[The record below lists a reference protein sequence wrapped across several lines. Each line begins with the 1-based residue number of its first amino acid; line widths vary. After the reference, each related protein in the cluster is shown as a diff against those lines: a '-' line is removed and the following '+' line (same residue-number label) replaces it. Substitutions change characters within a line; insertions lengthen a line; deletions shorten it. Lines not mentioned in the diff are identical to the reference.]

1 MDPLKPA
8 RKTKIICTIGPA
20 SDDPEILRDLVRAG
34 MNVARLNFSHGDH
47 AEQKARVD
55 RIKAIRAELGVPL
68 ALMMDTKGPEVR
80 TGIFAGGRVTLE
92 RGQEVRIVH
101 EDITG
106 TAEQFSVTYK
116 DLPQDVQVG
125 SRLLINDGLIT
136 LEVVRIEGLDVVC
149 RVINGG
155 EIANHKSMNL
165 PDINLQLPALTGK
178 DLDDLRFA
186 VDNQFDWIA
195 ASFVRRPTDIMEMR
209 RVLASYGD
217 KEIKICAKIENREG
231 VNNFEQILKVADGV
245 MVARGDLGVE
255 IPAEEVPV
263 LQKHMIKTAYE
274 AGLPSIT
281 ATEMLD
287 SMIRNTRPTRAEV
300 SDVANAIFDGTSCIM
315 LSGETAMGQYPVE
328 SVKMMDRIARY
339 TEARIPY
346 WENFRSMAY
355 QATNLT
361 GAISHA
367 ACTTAMDIGAKAI
380 ITVTH
385 SGNTA
390 RSLSRFRA
398 NVPIIAATVTE
409 RTKNQLAVSW
419 GVTPVVIPVIQ
430 DTDELFNTAMDAALA
445 TEIVQDG
452 DMVVVTGGTPA
463 GMSGTTNTLRVET
476 LGPTIT
482 QGQAW
487 SGNSLKQISGDAAI
501 LDQHE
506 MSTSMHEARSYVLVA
521 AATSNEDLPLIR
533 EARALVIEDP
543 DPESHAVTCAK
554 LLQIPIIYGAT
565 NATKLIHDGQM
576 LYLDLQEGTVS

>member
-1 MDPLKPA
+1 MDQAQFL

-20 SDDPEILRDLVRAG
+20 SDDPEILRELVKAG

-47 AEQKARVD
+47 EEQKARAD
-55 RIKAIRAELGVPL
+55 RIKAIREEMHVPL

-80 TGIFAGGRVTLE
+80 TGVFEGGRVKLE
-92 RGQEVRIVH
+92 KGQEVRIVY
-101 EDITG
+101 EDMVG
-106 TAEQFSVTYK
+106 TAEAFSVTYK
-116 DLPQDVQVG
+116 DLAHDVKPG
-125 SRLLINDGLIT
+125 STLLINDGLIT
-136 LEVVRIEGLDVVC
+136 LEVLRLEDLDVVC
-149 RVINGG
+149 RVVIGG
-155 EIANHKSMNL
+155 EIANHKSINL
-165 PDINLQLPALTGK
+165 PDVNLQLPALTDK

-195 ASFVRRPTDIMEMR
+195 ASFVRRPDDIMEMR
-209 RVLASYGD
+209 RVLASFGD
-217 KEIKICAKIENREG
+217 KDIKICAKIENREG
-231 VNNFEQILKVADGV
+231 VNNFEEILKVADGV

-263 LQKHMIKTAYE
+263 IQKHMIKTAYE

-287 SMIRNTRPTRAEV
+287 SMIRNSRPTRAEV
-300 SDVANAIFDGTSCIM
+300 SDVANAIFDGTSCVM

-346 WENFRSMAY
+346 WDHFRNNAY
-355 QATNLT
+355 QASNLT
-361 GAISHA
+361 GAIGHA
-367 ACTTAMDIGAKAI
+367 ACTTAMDIGAQAI

-390 RSLSRFRA
+390 RALSRFRA

-430 DTDELFNTAMDAALA
+430 DTDELFETALEAALR
-445 TEIVQDG
+445 TKLVKEG
-452 DMVVVTGGTPA
+452 DLVVVTGGTPA

-476 LGPTIT
+476 LGKTIT
-482 QGQAW
+482 QGTAIT
-487 SGNSLKQISGDAAI
+487 SHGTKQVSGDAVI
-501 LDQHE
+501 LRDHQIPSA
-506 MSTSMHEARSYVLVA
+506 MQDVRSYILVA
-521 AATSNEDLPLIR
+521 EKTTNEDLPLIR
-533 EARALVIEDP
+533 EARALVLEDP

-554 LLQIPIIYGAT
+554 LLEIPIIFGAT
-565 NATKLIHDGQM
+565 NASKLVHNGQM
-576 LYLDLQEGTVS
+576 LNLNLSEGTVS

>member
-1 MDPLKPA
+1 MDPVQAL

-20 SDDPEILRDLVRAG
+20 SDDPEVLRNLVEAG
-34 MNVARLNFSHGDH
+34 MNVARLNFSHGNH
-47 AEQKARVD
+47 AEQKARAD
-55 RIKAIRAELGVPL
+55 QIKAIRKELNVPL

-80 TGIFAGGRVTLE
+80 TGIFEGDRVNLE
-92 RGQEVRIVH
+92 KDQEVRIVY
-101 EDITG
+101 EDILG
-106 TAEQFSVTYK
+106 TADKFSVTYK
-116 DLPQDVQVG
+116 DLARDVQPG
-125 SRLLINDGLIT
+125 STLLINDGLIN
-136 LEVVRIEGLDVVC
+136 LEVLRIEDLDVVC
-149 RVINGG
+149 RVVIGG
-155 EIANHKSMNL
+155 EIANHKSINL
-165 PDINLQLPALTGK
+165 PGVNLQLPALTDK

-186 VDNQFDWIA
+186 VENEFDWIA
-195 ASFVRRPTDIMEMR
+195 ASFVRRPDDIMEMR
-209 RVLASYGD
+209 RALASFGD
-217 KEIKICAKIENREG
+217 KDIKICAKIENREG
-231 VNNFEQILKVADGV
+231 VDNFEKILKVTDGV

-263 LQKHMIKTAYE
+263 IQKHMIKAAYE

-300 SDVANAIFDGTSCIM
+300 SDVANAIFDGTSCVM
-315 LSGETAMGQYPVE
+315 LSGETAMGQYPVQA
-328 SVKMMDRIARY
+328 VKMMDRIARY

-346 WENFRSMAY
+346 WEHFRKDPY
-355 QATNLT
+355 QASNLT
-361 GAISHA
+361 GAIGHA

-390 RSLSRFRA
+390 RALSRFRG

-430 DTDELFNTAMDAALA
+430 DTDELFNTALEAALQ
-445 TEIVQDG
+445 TQLVKEG
-452 DMVVVTGGTPA
+452 DLVVVTGGTPA

-476 LGPTIT
+476 LGQTIT
-482 QGQAW
+482 QGRVAS
-487 SGNSLKQISGDAAI
+487 SGGMKQISGDAVI
-501 LDQHE
+501 LSNHQIPSSVQE
-506 MSTSMHEARSYVLVA
+506 VRSYILVA
-521 AATSNEDLPLIR
+521 DKTTNEDLPFIR

-554 LLQIPIIYGAT
+554 LLEIPIIYGAS
-565 NATKLIHDGQM
+565 NASRLIHNGQM
-576 LYLDLQEGTVS
+576 LNLDLSEGTVS